1 MLDTRWD
8 FLRHGAVMK
17 TILLLSLA
25 LAIPA
30 FGGTSSKAVIAA
42 APAPNPC
49 LFTWFAGGSVGYLTE
64 LEEPMYNLHVG
75 TDTCWSIGGWNVALF
90 AEIGYTEKSEDW
102 GAGNY
107 ENGGPDY
114 GNYAMDYED
123 YEDFEDGGSVSLG
136 EVEEI
141 LSDIADYGRY
151 GSTGYDLEIMPI
163 TLNVK
168 FERQLT
174 GGLNAYFGGGLGMAR
189 VDLSADV
196 GRIGD
201 FSDDDWVFTAQ
212 IFAGLSYN
220 VTQNFEVYGGAR
232 WIYLDEA
239 DLSDNDMSVGLDL
252 EDDWLF
258 ELGLRYNF

>member
-1 MLDTRWD
+1 
-8 FLRHGAVMK
+8 MK
-17 TILLLSLA
+17 TILILSLA

-30 FGGTSSKAVIAA
+30 FGGTSSKAVIAP

-64 LEEPMYNLHVG
+64 LEEPMYNLHIG
-75 TDTCWSIGGWNVALF
+75 TDTCWSIGGWNIALF

-107 ENGGPDY
+107 DNGYPDY
-114 GNYAMDYED
+114 QSASMGYQN
-123 YEDFEDGGSVSLG
+123 FEDGDSVSLG
-136 EVEEI
+136 EVED
-141 LSDIADYGRY
+141 LLADIADYGRY

-174 GGLNAYFGGGLGMAR
+174 GNLNAYFGGGLGMAR
-189 VDLSADV
+189 VDLSVDV
-196 GRIGD
+196 GSLGD

-232 WIYLDEA
+232 WIYLDDA
-239 DLSDNDMSVGLDL
+239 DLSDGGGTATLDL